1 MFNIIYSH
9 AQMTSR
15 CNVYIFALIVVS
27 NLNYYYYWWHC
38 RIDNAYEMNKALNC
52 VVFLGYFFFAI
63 FLDRC
68 VLRLIVCRGRKCA
81 QNICRSNCFKV
92 TSIRCSIGTTCKP
105 KLIIVC
111 DVWLSNWWKLLN
123 NHDFCITLN
132 LCIHTHALAHTRTQL
147 EQYVINIT
155 HGKMPTILLNREKN
169 HHRKRKIM
177 MDRKNHNNTNN
188 NMKLIEM
195 WLLIP

>member
-15 CNVYIFALIVVS
+15 CNVYIFALIAVS

-38 RIDNAYEMNKALNC
+38 HVDNAQEMNKALNC
-52 VVFLGYFFFAI
+52 VVFLGYFFCYI
-63 FLDRC
+63 SCYISGYISCYISRC
-68 VLRLIVCRGRKCA
+68 VLRLIVCRGHKFA

-111 DVWLSNWWKLLN
+111 DDRTDGNYWT
-123 NHDFCITLN
+123 IT
-132 LCIHTHALAHTRTQL
+132 IFASH
-147 EQYVINIT
+147 
-155 HGKMPTILLNREKN
+155 
-169 HHRKRKIM
+169 
-177 MDRKNHNNTNN
+177 
-188 NMKLIEM
+188 
-195 WLLIP
+195 